1 MGWRRR
7 SRRRGE
13 STSGIDE
20 ECECEYVFLLNDDYC
35 FGCCEGTK
43 VPALSIITFGIF

>member
-20 ECECEYVFLLNDDYC
+20 ECECEYVLFAAVDERCLRC
-35 FGCCEGTK
+35 
-43 VPALSIITFGIF
+43 